1 MKICPGFE
9 EIDLPNKIYC
19 PKCES
24 DANTDIRLIF
34 VEGIQEPQWQVY
46 CKKANMK
53 HTNTPN
59 TKTQLFDIVINIA
72 GVYPGDDGQKY
83 ASIHILRGD
92 FEGTSI
98 EDFVNHVND
107 FSKLCTPVVEV

>member
-46 CKKANMK
+46 CRKCLKAGKTANDYKKAIVLWSEEIK
-53 HTNTPN
+53 ST
-59 TKTQLFDIVINIA
+59 TQ
-72 GVYPGDDGQKY
+72 
-83 ASIHILRGD
+83 
-92 FEGTSI
+92 
-98 EDFVNHVND
+98 
-107 FSKLCTPVVEV
+107 